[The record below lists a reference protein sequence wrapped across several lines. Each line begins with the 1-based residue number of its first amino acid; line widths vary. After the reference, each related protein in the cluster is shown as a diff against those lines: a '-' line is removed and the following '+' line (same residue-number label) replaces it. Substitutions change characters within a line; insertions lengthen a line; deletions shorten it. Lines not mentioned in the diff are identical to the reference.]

1 MATLGMTLFHS
12 TGSPFVRKVMLVLHE
27 TGQLEQVALH
37 GVQLSPINPSAAL
50 NAGNPAGKLPALGL
64 ADGSVLHDS
73 RVICDYLDQQHGS
86 TPLIPRDGPSRWQ
99 RLTLASLADAL
110 MDAAVLIRYET
121 FLRPADKRWDDWVQ
135 AQQGK
140 IDRGLAQLEHEAASA
155 PHGPFDIAA
164 IGIVCL
170 LGYLDFRQPQ
180 LGWRT
185 RCPQLADWYAAV
197 QERPS
202 VQATQP
208 SA

>member
-1 MATLGMTLFHS
+1 MTPSPMTLFHS

-37 GVQLSPINPSAAL
+37 AVQLSPINPSAAL
-50 NAGNPAGKLPALGL
+50 NAGNPAGKLPALTL

-73 RVICDYLDQQHGS
+73 RVICDYLDQQHGG
-86 TPLIPRDGPSRWQ
+86 TALIPREGPSRWQ

-121 FLRPADKRWDDWVQ
+121 FLRPADKRWDDWMQ

-140 IDRGLAQLEHEAASA
+140 IDRGLAQLEHEAASIA
-155 PHGPFDIAA
+155 RGPFDIAA
-164 IGIVCL
+164 IGVVCL

-180 LGWRT
+180 LGWRA

-197 QERPS
+197 QERSS